1 MKRSVWEHEELILA
15 FNLYLKPPF
24 GKMHKGNSEVINL
37 SKLIN
42 RTPSSVAMRLT
53 NFASIDPFH
62 RERGV
67 VGLTGGRK
75 QCQPIWD
82 EFNENQEDLIFESEK
97 IIADKENSTIETKYK
112 NVLQDISK
120 YQGEDKVREVKTR
133 LNQNV
138 FRQIILNSY
147 SGRCAV
153 SGINISE
160 LLNASH
166 IIPWSKNKKE
176 RLNPENGICL
186 SKLYDAAFDRG
197 LIGIKPD
204 YSIILSTKIK
214 EQNNEI
220 FYDRYFS
227 CISGTQIVLPERY
240 KPRRI
245 FRIPFRYYI
254 QRLTQ

>member
-1 MKRSVWEHEELILA
+1 MRRKIWEREELVLA
-15 FNLYLKPPF
+15 FNLYLKLSF

-37 SKLIN
+37 SRLIN
-42 RTPSSVAMRLT
+42 RTPSSVAMRLA

-62 RERGV
+62 QERGV
-67 VGLTGGRK
+67 VGLIGGRK

-82 EFNENQEDLIFESEK
+82 EFSENQEDLIFESER
-97 IIADKENSTIETKYK
+97 IIADKENSTIEVKYRDI
-112 NVLQDISK
+112 LEDISK
-120 YQGEDKVREVKTR
+120 YQGNEKVREVKTR
-133 LNQNV
+133 VNQNV
-138 FRQIILNSY
+138 FRQIILNTY

-166 IIPWSKNKKE
+166 IIPWSKNEKE

-214 EQNNEI
+214 ERNNEI

-227 CISGTQIVLPERY
+227 SISGTQIGLPERY
-240 KPRRI
+240 KPRKEFLEFHLDTI
-245 FRIPFRYYI
+245 FKG
-254 QRLTQ
+254 

>member
-1 MKRSVWEHEELILA
+1 MRRKIWEREELVLA
-15 FNLYLKPPF
+15 FNLYLKLSF

-37 SKLIN
+37 SRLIN
-42 RTPSSVAMRLT
+42 RTPSSVAMRLA

-62 RERGV
+62 QERGV
-67 VGLTGGRK
+67 VGLIGGRK

-82 EFNENQEDLIFESEK
+82 EFNENQEDLIFESER
-97 IIADKENSTIETKYK
+97 IIADKENSTIEVKYRDI
-112 NVLQDISK
+112 LEDISK
-120 YQGEDKVREVKTR
+120 YQGNEKVREVKTR
-133 LNQNV
+133 VNQNV
-138 FRQIILNSY
+138 FRQIILNTY

-166 IIPWSKNKKE
+166 IIPWSKNEKE

-197 LIGIKPD
+197 LIGIRPD

-214 EQNNEI
+214 ERNNEI
-220 FYDRYFS
+220 FYDRYFLS
-227 CISGTQIVLPERY
+227 ISGTQIGLPERY
-240 KPRRI
+240 KPRKEFLEFHLDTI
-245 FRIPFRYYI
+245 FKG
-254 QRLTQ
+254 

>member
-1 MKRSVWEHEELILA
+1 MKRRVWTREELILA
-15 FNLYLKPPF
+15 FNLYLKLPF

-37 SKLIN
+37 SGLIN
-42 RTPSSVAMRLT
+42 RTPSAVAMRLT

-62 RERGV
+62 QERGV

-82 EFNENQEDLIFESEK
+82 EFNENREDLIFESEE
-97 IIADKENSTIETKYK
+97 IIADKENSTVETKYE
-112 NVLQDISK
+112 NILQDISK
-120 YQGEDKVREVKTR
+120 YQGEEKIRQVKTR
-133 LNQNV
+133 VNQSV
-138 FRQIILNSY
+138 FRQIILSSY

-153 SGINISE
+153 SGINIPE

-166 IIPWSKNKKE
+166 IIPWSKNEQE

-204 YSIILSTKIK
+204 YSIILSTKIR
-214 EQNNEI
+214 EQHDES
-220 FYDRYFS
+220 FYGRYFS
-227 CISGTQIVLPERY
+227 CLSNAKIVLPERY
-240 KPRRI
+240 KPRKEFLEFHLETI
-245 FRIPFRYYI
+245 FKG
-254 QRLTQ
+254 

>member
-1 MKRSVWEHEELILA
+1 MKRRNWTREELILV
-15 FNLYLKPPF
+15 FNLYLKLPF
-24 GKMHKGNSEVINL
+24 GKMHRGNPQVIKL
-37 SKLIN
+37 SKLID

-62 RERGV
+62 QERGV

-82 EFNENQEDLIFESEK
+82 EFNQNQEELIFETEK
-97 IIADKENSTIETKYK
+97 IIASKEKSTIETKYQGI
-112 NVLQDISK
+112 LQDITK
-120 YQGEDKVREVKTR
+120 YQGDEKIREVKTR
-133 LNQNV
+133 VNQSI
-138 FRQIILNSY
+138 FRQIILSSY

-153 SGINISE
+153 SGINLPE
-160 LLNASH
+160 LLIASH
-166 IIPWSKNKKE
+166 IIPWSKNEKE

-186 SKLYDAAFDRG
+186 STLYDAAFDRG

-214 EQNNEI
+214 AQNTEI

-227 CISGTQIVLPERY
+227 LISGTQIILPERY
-240 KPRRI
+240 KPRKEFLEFHLDTI
-245 FRIPFRYYI
+245 F
-254 QRLTQ
+254 QG